1 MKFGENLQ
9 KLRKERNISQEQL
22 AEQIGVTRQSVSK
35 WESNMSYPEMD
46 KLIAICKI
54 FNCDLDVLVNK
65 DISEEQSKKEAS
77 SIVKNI
83 FKETMSYIE
92 KTVRLF
98 EQKSVKE
105 IIKIIAQ
112 IFLIIIVLLLF
123 KIPFG
128 LVNDTISNAIYIE
141 NNYISKFFS
150 SLCDFIFN
158 SVYILL
164 AITSFLYIFKIKFL
178 DEYTIEEKKAEKEK
192 IIEDNIIKK
201 NEKVI
206 SKKIKEATTTDIL
219 VKLITIFV
227 KFCLL
232 LFLIPVVITT
242 IALIFWLVILIIF
255 IFRGVFIIGPIIC
268 LIAGSTL
275 AILVIELILKF
286 IFNLKINKK
295 RTIIT
300 IISSLVIAS
309 IGIALSAWYFL
320 NLNIINKVP
329 KEFKTVTTKETI
341 PMNDNIK
348 FYQNNTEIKYVEDS
362 NLNDKVI
369 VEITNYDLNK
379 NVKLKQEDSAYMI
392 EYDTDTIYT
401 KRIINSI
408 LNNLKNDNL
417 YVYEIVDSFKV
428 TIKTSKQNID
438 KIKTNQ
444 ERIVEEEIEE

>member
-65 DISEEQSKKEAS
+65 DISEEKSKKDAS
-77 SIVKNI
+77 SIIKNV
-83 FKETMSYIE
+83 FKEVLSYIE

-98 EQKSVKE
+98 EQKSSKE

-112 IFLIIIVLLLF
+112 VFLIILVLLLF
-123 KIPFG
+123 KIPFEV
-128 LVNDTISNAIYIE
+128 LNNTISNALYIE
-141 NNYISKFFS
+141 NNYISIFFS
-150 SLCDFIFN
+150 RLCDFIFN
-158 SVYILL
+158 SIYAIL
-164 AITSFLYIFKIKFL
+164 AIASFLYIFKIKFL
-178 DEYTIEEKKAEKEK
+178 DEYTTHEKEENNTIEKK
-192 IIEDNIIKK
+192 
-201 NEKVI
+201 EKVI
-206 SKKIKEATTTDIL
+206 SKKIKETTTTDIL

-227 KFCLL
+227 KLCLL
-232 LFLIPVVITT
+232 LFLIPIVSTA

-255 IFRGVFIIGPIIC
+255 IFKGVFVVGPIIC
-268 LIAGSTL
+268 LTAGVVIS
-275 AILVIELILKF
+275 ILIIELVLDFIL
-286 IFNLKINKK
+286 NLKINKK

-341 PMNDNIK
+341 SMDDNIK

-369 VEITNYDLNK
+369 VEITNYDLIK

-417 YVYEIVDSFKV
+417 YVYEIVDNFKV